1 MKLKQSKVIFVE
13 DIPNDIHTYYN
24 AKGEELIGVTSL
36 MKKHGLSAD
45 YDGIPMRILKKAAD
59 RGSAI
64 HKDCEN
70 GWAFDDYN
78 TPEGKAYG
86 ETLKEYGIE
95 IVASEYLVSDDKMV
109 ATKID
114 NVFLYENMLYIG
126 DIKRTLK
133 LHTEPLR
140 WQLSIG
146 KKLFEKMN
154 KTEVKGLAAFWFNKG
169 KCDFIPIEPI
179 APEEVEKLFECERK
193 GIIYEQP
200 KTELPE
206 QTAKAIEQVKNIERF
221 IIQAEEEV
229 KRLKEQREQYTSII
243 EESFASSGIRSWET
257 DSLKITLVA
266 PTIAKTF
273 DSKKFAE
280 AYPELAPKFYK
291 ESEKKGYLKII
302 LKK

>member
-1 MKLKQSKVIFVE
+1 MKLKQSKVVFVE

-45 YDGIPMRILKKAAD
+45 YDGIPMRILKKAAE

-86 ETLKEYGIE
+86 ETLKEHGIE
-95 IVASEYLVSDDKMV
+95 IVASEYLVSDEKLV
-109 ATKID
+109 ATMLD
-114 NVFLYENMLYIG
+114 NLFIKDDMLCIG
-126 DIKRTLK
+126 DIKSTSV

-146 KKLFEKMN
+146 KYLFEKMN

-169 KCDFIPIEPI
+169 KCEFIPIEPI
-179 APEEVEKLFECERK
+179 APEEVEKLFDCERK

-206 QTAKAIEQVKNIERF
+206 QTAKAIEQVKNIEQF

-229 KRLKEQREQYTSII
+229 KRLKEQQEKYTAII

-257 DSLKITLVA
+257 DSLKVTLVA

-291 ESEKKGYLKII
+291 ESEKKGYLKIT